1 MKKDLIKK
9 LVLPLSYVIMGILF
23 CIFKSVVSEWI
34 CRVIGIIITLYGS
47 INLVQDLKNKNANL
61 YLTGDVVTIG
71 FGALIIVLS
80 FVIVTVINILLGVV
94 FIIYGGYKIAFGQM
108 VGKIS
113 KSALIIALIDGALYL
128 VIGILLIINSDSIY
142 IILGVILM
150 VAGIIDLIQIMSA
163 KGPFNERKT
172 SSKDVLDVEVKVIDE
187 EEK

>member
-80 FVIVTVINILLGVV
+80 FVIVTVINILLGV
-94 FIIYGGYKIAFGQM
+94 IAVYIFLQACGNVDKKM
-108 VGKIS
+108 E
-113 KSALIIALIDGALYL
+113 
-128 VIGILLIINSDSIY
+128 IGPY
-142 IILGVILM
+142 
-150 VAGIIDLIQIMSA
+150 
-163 KGPFNERKT
+163 
-172 SSKDVLDVEVKVIDE
+172 SKDKDDHPRPPHGDGPVMF
-187 EEK
+187 